1 MKRVYIKLLIMLTLT
16 VTGRLK
22 RGLFM
27 SDKTKEVIRLTV
39 QFVVSLI
46 ATLLGI
52 SFF

>member
-1 MKRVYIKLLIMLTLT
+1 MKRVYIKLIIMLTLI
-16 VTGRLK
+16 VTGRSK
-22 RGLFM
+22 KDLFM
-27 SDKTKEVIRLTV
+27 SDKAKEVIRLTV